1 MWARQV
7 QRWSQHDFEG
17 PARDDFAVDWPIRYE
32 DLDAQYTYVE
42 KFIGVSGNKD
52 GLDTLPF
59 GWRG

>member
-32 DLDAQYTYVE
+32 DLDA
-42 KFIGVSGNKD
+42 
-52 GLDTLPF
+52 
-59 GWRG
+59 